1 MLAGNPYHA
10 GDTELA
16 QDRQRA
22 QALLQMYNTLSPG
35 QNAKKAAIL
44 NLLLNITGTPP
55 EITAPFYCDY
65 AYNITL
71 GDSFYSNF
79 NCTILD
85 CAPVTIGNHVL
96 LGPNVQIYT
105 ATHPLNPEERKKRLE
120 SALPVT
126 IGSHV
131 WIGGGTIIT
140 PGITIGEGVT
150 IGAGSIV
157 THNIPARVI
166 AAGNPC
172 RIIRTLD

>member
-1 MLAGNPYHA
+1 MLTGKPYHA
-10 GDTELA
+10 GNTELVK
-16 QDRQRA
+16 DRQRA
-22 QALLQMYNTLSPG
+22 QTLLQIYNALAPG
-35 QNAKKAAIL
+35 QNARKAAIL

-65 AYNITL
+65 GYNITL

-85 CAPVTIGNHVL
+85 CAPVTIGSHVL

-105 ATHPLNPEERKKRLE
+105 ATHPLNPEERKKGLE

-131 WIGGGTIIT
+131 WIGGGAIIT
-140 PGITIGEGVT
+140 PGVTIGEGAT

-157 THNIPARVI
+157 THDIPARVI